1 LAEQKGFILNYQVII
16 KQEWKRKPR
25 RIDILNLLF
34 DEIRDKKLEYEIL
47 KETNWKENFTWKKK

>member
-1 LAEQKGFILNYQVII
+1 MNYQVII

-47 KETNWKENFTWKKK
+47 KETNWKENFTCKKK